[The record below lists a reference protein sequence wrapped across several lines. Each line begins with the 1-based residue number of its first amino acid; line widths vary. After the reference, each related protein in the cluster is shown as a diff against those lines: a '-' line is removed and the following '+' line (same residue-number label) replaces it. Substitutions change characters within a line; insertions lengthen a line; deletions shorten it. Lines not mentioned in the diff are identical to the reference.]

1 MRMSINYEPQQT
13 TVPLPT
19 NKIISN
25 ASNSFCETFKHQ
37 LNPNYLQIT
46 ERNKKNDSNV
56 QRHSLIKG
64 GRGNFRDLDLARRTP
79 HAQNIPSITV
89 ELYGSCSTIITRVF

>member
-1 MRMSINYEPQQT
+1 MMRMSINYEPQQT

-37 LNPNYLQIT
+37 LNPNYPHTHRLQKEI
-46 ERNKKNDSNV
+46 KNDSNV
-56 QRHSLIKG
+56 QRHSLIEG
-64 GRGNFRDLDLARRTP
+64 QGQFSRPRPR
-79 HAQNIPSITV
+79 
-89 ELYGSCSTIITRVF
+89 